1 MSQPTFQSGV
11 VGSSG
16 PVDAT
21 GVLGAP
27 QVEGIQQIQAAQQQ
41 QQNDLAAITAQ
52 QEQAAQDEAKKKKD
66 PSKGWSLN
74 PFQDIGQI
82 WHDVETHTVSPV
94 FHATNWVATNLVKRP
109 YTTIALY
116 SGHNDYE
123 FQHDPQ
129 HANGSWFQG
138 SLWAQAWDQSA
149 HISPGRATVLAAN
162 DQPVAWSPGHQ
173 FVDPMDSQARQ
184 DYLSDKKNPLH
195 IGMQVAS
202 GGTDATI
209 DWYGDPSNHL
219 TKLGGVVR
227 TLKNAPLLA
236 TSETVEQKVA
246 KLNSASGAKFDQ
258 DVASGKLNFEALSE
272 HPLVKGSSTAP
283 NPLRYQAAALLAAA
297 KTPQESNLIRQVMAG
312 IPDARAIAQDGTIIE
327 NAATAGTVESS
338 AKALDKLSDTNK
350 DLAFQVTNAKAPL
363 DLAQTW
369 ALNPAEEAERED
381 WFRRVSGMKT
391 AAAQAQVDLDPETA
405 SRILDLFA
413 QQKNITKTSALS
425 DRIAMLR
432 GNLKYRNTRDAP
444 ITHIVQNGLYNYPI
458 RVYQS
463 LTDRIPGLINH
474 NEDNAVE
481 YVRTWLNKSS
491 SLTPDQKI
499 QYTQK
504 YANADKAT
512 RQRVWNDIENDVY
525 KNVGD
530 KYGLDSDSMNKILT
544 TTRKRGQSIYMAAR
558 SRAYGEIKFN
568 ADDPQAV
575 LPSTS
580 EDIVTHAQLITQL
593 ESGAVPMASLKQLE
607 NALDRMQSTGI
618 LAPIRNAG
626 AVAKDTLAYLL
637 DNVYGV
643 WKPVTLMTGHRV
655 FNHVGD
661 DYLRGVAKI
670 GALASIN
677 NAAEG
682 AGNFLRNNYAR
693 LTKNT
698 VINNV
703 MAKHDQAIG
712 IAKTNY
718 EGLLAIQK
726 HQKDIGIDTI
736 PEALRVN
743 PDAIKAAKEHY
754 DGLRKL
760 QLDFIP
766 KTHRLGEG
774 TFMIPGSTQRWDEAM
789 GGPNGDYIR
798 FVTSS
803 HPAFMSTIDSVADMS
818 HSAML
823 ANRANGFAS
832 IPGTDPRHTAAY
844 VHYIRNQL
852 LPDPVA
858 KQLLAGKS
866 MDSVA
871 RWMTSTSDGRNYMK
885 ALHVGDPDIKV
896 NEVASM
902 INKYLPYDGMRDAA
916 VAGKFKA
923 STIENFMPDA
933 GHRPEINANIAALV
947 HGGDMATSLF
957 RRSVDKLMS
966 ITGTMPDDIL
976 VRHPLYNTLYKTRL
990 TDNVQSWINDTGQ
1003 KLIRKSDRD
1012 ALIRAAHLGA
1022 RKDLQNL
1029 VYDVSRFND
1038 AGHTLRFISP
1048 FFNAWFNAMSTWSRL
1063 IVENPGL
1070 LGRAYQAKRAL
1081 WNSPFAVNNKT
1092 GQQADVNTPWDDT
1105 SFVMHLPAGLA
1116 KSMGGLGDVPI
1127 DAKTL
1132 ISPTYIDA
1140 IGNPGFG
1147 PLVTVPLNQIVKD
1160 HPALM
1165 NDAIVRDMLN
1175 NMVDKNSIN
1184 QIMPSGARDI
1194 KDIIS
1199 LMVGDPNDTK
1209 NYANTVWSIYQE
1221 QYYDYFNGQ
1230 RTQPP
1235 NMEDA
1240 KNQAKYL
1247 TLVDLVANR
1256 LSPLGFKPA
1265 GSHSF
1270 LNDEYKRMLQ
1280 EDPKNAQQN
1289 FYDKYGRAAFV
1300 YTQSLNTN
1308 KAGIPA
1314 TVGAS
1319 AAMKQY
1325 KDIVNKYPEL
1335 AAMIIGPEGNG
1346 NFDQMA
1352 FDWQVAQGL
1361 RTKMTPDEA
1370 ATAVNVRTGWAQY
1383 GQWLAYARAQLQA
1396 AGLTDMNDPRAKSIK
1411 AQITNFVAA
1420 TGDPNSP
1427 WHNPDFYSDYGNYN
1441 QNDYQNRLQGLA
1453 QIAQNPGLLAN
1464 PARSEI
1470 RSLNAYVQVRDQ
1482 VYAALQKRPNKTL
1495 SAQSNSDLA
1504 QAYDKWVADRMNSD
1518 SKFAQVY
1525 DRYLRKDDW
1534 KEPLH

>member
-1 MSQPTFQSGV
+1 MSQPTLQSGV

-16 PVDAT
+16 PIDST
-21 GVLGAP
+21 GALGAP
-27 QVEGIQQIQAAQQQ
+27 QVVGIDQIQQAQQQ

-52 QEQAAQDEAKKKKD
+52 QEQAAQDQQKQKKD
-66 PSKGWSLN
+66 TSKGWSWSN
-74 PFQDIGQI
+74 PFQDVGQI
-82 WHDVETHTVSPV
+82 WHDVETHTISPV
-94 FHATNWVATNLVKRP
+94 FQATNWVATNLVKRP

-123 FQHDPQ
+123 FKHDPT

-173 FVDPMDSQARQ
+173 FVDPMDATQRQA
-184 DYLSDKKNPLH
+184 YLSDKGNPLH

-202 GGTDATI
+202 GATDATI

-219 TKLGGVVR
+219 GKVAGAIR
-227 TLKNAPLLA
+227 TLKNAPLVS
-236 TSETVEQKVA
+236 SETIAQKVA
-246 KLNSASGAKFDQ
+246 KLNAPSGARFDQ
-258 DVASGKLNFEALSE
+258 AVASGELDFQALAE

-312 IPDARAIAQDGTIIE
+312 IPDARADVQTMALPGEIT
-327 NAATAGTVESS
+327 SS
-338 AKALDKLSDTNK
+338 PKALDKLADTNK
-350 DLAFQVTNAKAPL
+350 DLAFQATNASAPL

-381 WFRRVSGMKT
+381 WFRRASGLKT
-391 AAAQAQVDLDPETA
+391 AAAQAQIDFNPEIA
-405 SRILDLFA
+405 ARIAQLFG
-413 QQKNITKTSALS
+413 QQKTITRTSALS
-425 DRIAMLR
+425 DRLAQLR
-432 GNLKYRNTRDAP
+432 GDLKYANTRDAG
-444 ITHIVQNGLYNYPI
+444 IVHVIQNGLYNYPV

-463 LTDRIPGLINH
+463 LTNRIPGLINH

-481 YVRTWLNKSS
+481 YVRTWLNKSGA
-491 SLTPDQKI
+491 LTPDQKAA
-499 QYTQK
+499 YTQK
-504 YANADKAT
+504 YATADQAT
-512 RQRVWNDIENDVY
+512 RQRVWNDIEEDVY
-525 KNVGD
+525 KQVGD
-530 KYGLDSDSMNKILT
+530 HYGIDPSTMSKILT
-544 TTRKRGQSIYMAAR
+544 TTRKRGQSVYMATR
-558 SRAYGEIKFN
+558 SRAYGEIKLQN
-568 ADDPQAV
+568 NDPQAV
-575 LPSTS
+575 LPSTD
-580 EDIVTHAQLITQL
+580 EDVVTHAQLLTQL
-593 ESGAVPMASLKQLE
+593 ESGAVPMANLNQLE
-607 NALDRMQSTGI
+607 NALDRMQDTGL
-618 LAPIRNAG
+618 LAPLRNAG
-626 AVAKDTLAYLL
+626 AVAKDSLGYLL

-661 DYLRGVAKI
+661 DFLRGVAKI
-670 GALASIN
+670 GALASVR
-677 NAAEG
+677 NASEG
-682 AGNFLRNNYAR
+682 VGNFLRNNTSR
-693 LTKNT
+693 LTRNMIVNNT
-698 VINNV
+698 
-703 MAKHDQAIG
+703 MAKHEQALG
-712 IAKTNY
+712 IAKANY
-718 EGLLAIQK
+718 EGFLSKYKEQRAL
-726 HQKDIGIDTI
+726 GINNI
-736 PEALRVN
+736 PEDLRITPEELQN
-743 PDAIKAAKEHY
+743 LKNTY
-754 DGLRKL
+754 TGLKNLR
-760 QLDFIP
+760 LDFISP
-766 KTHRLGEG
+766 AHRLGEG
-774 TFMIPGSTQRWDEAM
+774 TFNIPGSTQRWDEAF

-803 HPAFMSTIDSVADMS
+803 HPAFMSTIDSVADMH

-823 ANRANGFAS
+823 ANRSGGFAS

-844 VHYIRNQL
+844 VHYVRNQL

-858 KQLLAGKS
+858 KQLLQGRDPRA
-866 MDSVA
+866 VA
-871 RWMTSTSDGRNYMK
+871 QWITSTSDGRNYAK

-902 INKYLPYDGMRDAA
+902 INKFLPYDGMRDAA
-916 VAGKFKA
+916 VAGRFRA
-923 STIENFMPDA
+923 STIEQYMPDA
-933 GHRPEINANIAALV
+933 GLRPDVNANIAALV

-957 RRSVDKLMS
+957 RRSVDTLMN
-966 ITGTMPDDIL
+966 ITGTLPDDII
-976 VRHPLYNTLYKTRL
+976 VRHPLYNNLYKARL
-990 TDNVQSWINDTGQ
+990 TDHVQSWINDTGQ
-1003 KLIRKSDRD
+1003 STLYKADRD
-1012 ALIRAAHLGA
+1012 MLVRAAHLGA

-1038 AGHTLRFISP
+1038 AGHTLRFVSP

-1063 IVENPGL
+1063 VIENPSL
-1070 LGRAYQAKRAL
+1070 LARSYQAKRAL
-1081 WNSPFAVNNKT
+1081 WNSPFAINNKT
-1092 GQQADVNTPWDDT
+1092 GQKADVNTPWDDT

-1116 KSMGGLGDVPI
+1116 NSMGGLGDVPI

-1147 PLVTVPLNQIVKD
+1147 PLVSIPMNQIVKD
-1160 HPALM
+1160 HPSLM
-1165 NDAIVRDMLN
+1165 NDAVVQSMLN
-1175 NMVDKNSIN
+1175 NMVDKNSLS
-1184 QIMPSGARDI
+1184 QVLPSGMTDI
-1194 KDIIS
+1194 KDIAAI
-1199 LMVGDPNDTK
+1199 LAGDPQDARGYT
-1209 NYANTVWSIYQE
+1209 NTVWSIYQE

-1235 NMEDA
+1235 NMDDA

-1280 EDPKNAQQN
+1280 KDPKNAQQN
-1289 FYDKYGRAAFV
+1289 FYDKYGKAGFV

-1308 KAGIPA
+1308 PVGIPA

-1325 KDIVNKYPEL
+1325 KGIVDQFPEL
-1335 AAMIIGPEGNG
+1335 AAMIVGPEGNG

-1352 FDWQVAQGL
+1352 FDWQVAQGI
-1361 RTKMTPDEA
+1361 RQRMTPEEA
-1370 ATAVNVRTGWAQY
+1370 AKQVNIRTGWAQY
-1383 GQWLAYARAQLQA
+1383 GQWLAYANAQLQA
-1396 AGLTDMNDPRAKSIK
+1396 AGISSMNDPAAKSIK

-1420 TGDPNSP
+1420 TGDPSSP
-1427 WHNPDFYSDYGNYN
+1427 WRNEDFYNDYGNYN
-1441 QNDYQNRLQGLA
+1441 QNAYQTRIQGLF
-1453 QIAQNPGLLAN
+1453 QIAQNPALLSN
-1464 PARSEI
+1464 GMRSEI
-1470 RSLNAYVQVRDQ
+1470 RSLNAYAQLRDS
-1482 VYAALQKRPNKTL
+1482 VYATLQQRPNKTL
-1495 SAQSNSDLA
+1495 SAESNSDLA
-1504 QAYDKWVADRMNSD
+1504 QAYDNWVAQRMMSD

-1534 KEPLH
+1534 KEPMH